1 MNKKIFLSAGDR
13 FKIQNGF
20 AKIFSGKIEVY
31 AIMSGEGSFR
41 QEFLA
46 EFQKN
51 FAAFPALDEFGQV
64 ETIIYAV
71 EDSEIEILNFQEI
84 PLEELKILMKNWF
97 AELIKLSWL
106 EILADKGDDILINW
120 REKNFL
126 SECDDLQTLLE
137 KFQENEGI
145 FSMLLGVRFGAE
157 DKKFSRRVEIREKN
171 QRRLVDNAISNLLG
185 EENLNFSE
193 TLSRNEKIEE
203 ATFIVRKVAAA
214 LKMPTENIKIAP
226 ELTKKFDQ
234 VRLLQRLIQ
243 KGNMQMR
250 LVDLVKDWY
259 KKDSG
264 ILIGYFSEKKDLAVF
279 IPTSPGNYKIFTKNF
294 PDGVKIS
301 DEIAEKIS
309 KDAFECY
316 GGFPAREL
324 KIFDLLK
331 FIFRQCWLA
340 DYNTVIFVGLFSGL
354 IPLVMP
360 IITETI
366 FADIIPILDRKS
378 LATVTQVTMVTS
390 FTMASLGIV
399 RTIAVMRITTRIDMA
414 TEAALWGR
422 LLTLPTKFF
431 RKFTS
436 GEIASRMGGMGVIKG
451 LVSPEF
457 IGGLFGFVFSFWS
470 IFLMCYY
477 SLKLTAVAIAV
488 WFVYAIITAFI
499 YRRVINFQRN
509 LIDAQN
515 RESGTIQQIF
525 SGLAKFREHGAEK
538 NAFYL
543 WSKVFGETWNW
554 NLKLRWQGNYN
565 SIIGSVQPFILSMA
579 LYYIAVYGMDQVD
592 ASGKTIQGIT
602 YAQFIAFQAAFT
614 AFNGTLNGIIPLVG
628 QYFAI
633 QPHIENFRPILQEI
647 PESVGDKPD
656 AGILS
661 GAIEVNNLSFS
672 YVEGREVLHDINFKI
687 SAGENVAIVG
697 KSGCGKSTLVRLLL
711 GFENPK
717 KGGIFYDGQ
726 DLSEINLPSVRSQ
739 LGVVLQNGQ
748 LMKGDIFTNIIG
760 TNSLTQEDAWQA
772 AQAAGIAEDIM
783 MMPMGMQTVISEGSS
798 NISGGQRQRIL
809 IARALVNKPSILI
822 FDEATS
828 ALDNRTQ
835 AIVTKSLDNL
845 KATRIIVA
853 HRLSTIRNCDRII
866 VMDAG
871 KIVESG
877 KFDELVKRGGIFSN
891 LVKRQMA

>member
-1 MNKKIFLSAGDR
+1 MEKIFLSAGER
-13 FKIQNGF
+13 VKLESGL
-20 AKIFSGKIEVY
+20 AKVLNGKIEVY

-46 EFQKN
+46 EFEKN
-51 FAAFPALDEFGQV
+51 FAAFPAFDEFEQV

-71 EDSEIEILNFQEI
+71 EDSEIEILRFESVSAA
-84 PLEELKILMKNWF
+84 ELKIFMKHWF

-106 EILADKGDDILINW
+106 GLLADKGDDTLIKW

-126 SECDDLQTLLE
+126 DDCEDSETLLE
-137 KFQENEGI
+137 QFQENEGI
-145 FSMLLGVRFGAE
+145 FSMLLGVRFRSE
-157 DKKFSRRVEIREKN
+157 DKKFSQRVEVREKN
-171 QRRLVDNAISNLLG
+171 QRRLVDSAISNLFG
-185 EENLNFSE
+185 EEDLKFSE
-193 TLSRNEKIEE
+193 SISRNERLEE
-203 ATFIVRKVAAA
+203 ATFIVRRVATA
-214 LKMPTENIKIAP
+214 LNMPTENIKIAA
-226 ELTKKFDQ
+226 EMTRKMDQ
-234 VRLLQRLIQ
+234 VRLLRRLIQ

-250 LVDLVKDWY
+250 LVTLVDDWH
-259 KKDSG
+259 KNDSG
-264 ILIGYFSEKKDLAVF
+264 VLIGYYGEKKELSVLL
-279 IPTSPGNYKIFTKNF
+279 PTSPGHYKVITKNF
-294 PDGVKIS
+294 PDGIPID
-301 DEIAEKIS
+301 DEVAEKIDKS
-309 KDAFECY
+309 AFECY
-316 GGFPAREL
+316 GGFPNREL

-331 FIFRQCWLA
+331 FIFKQCWIA
-340 DYNTVIFVGLFSGL
+340 DYKTVILVGLFSGL

-360 IITETI
+360 IVTETI
-366 FADIIPILDRKS
+366 FQDIIPILDREG

-414 TEAALWGR
+414 TEAALWNR
-422 LLTLPTKFF
+422 LLNLPTKFF
-431 RKFTS
+431 RKFTT
-436 GEIASRMGGMGVIKG
+436 GELASRMGGMSVIKG

-477 SLKLTAVAIAV
+477 SLKLTAVAVAV
-488 WFVYAIITAFI
+488 WFVYVFITAFI

-525 SGLAKFREHGAEK
+525 AGLSKFREHGAERQ
-538 NAFYL
+538 AFYL

-565 SIIGSVQPFILSMA
+565 TIIGSIQPFILSMA
-579 LYYIAVYGMDQVD
+579 LYYIAVYGMEEVVG
-592 ASGKTIQGIT
+592 GKTVQGIG

-633 QPHIENFRPILQEI
+633 QPHIENFRPILKEV
-647 PESVGDKPD
+647 PESYGDKPD
-656 AGILS
+656 AGVLS
-661 GAIEVNNLSFS
+661 GAIEVNNLCFS
-672 YVEGREVLHDINFKI
+672 YVEGREVLHNLNFKI

-711 GFENPK
+711 GFEQPK
-717 KGGIFYDGQ
+717 SGAIYYDGQ
-726 DLSEINLPSVRSQ
+726 DLAEVNLPSIRTQ

-748 LMKGDIFTNIIG
+748 LMQGDIFTNIIG
-760 TNSLTQEDAWQA
+760 TNALTQEDAWQA
-772 AQAAGIAEDIM
+772 AQAAGIAEDIA
-783 MMPMGMQTVISEGSS
+783 MMPMQMQTVISEGSS

-809 IARALVNKPSILI
+809 IARALVTKPSVLI

-835 AIVTKSLDNL
+835 SIVTKSLDKL

-853 HRLSTIRNCDRII
+853 HRLSTIRNCDKIF

-871 KIVESG
+871 KIVETG
-877 KFDELVKRGGIFSN
+877 NFDELVERGGIFSN